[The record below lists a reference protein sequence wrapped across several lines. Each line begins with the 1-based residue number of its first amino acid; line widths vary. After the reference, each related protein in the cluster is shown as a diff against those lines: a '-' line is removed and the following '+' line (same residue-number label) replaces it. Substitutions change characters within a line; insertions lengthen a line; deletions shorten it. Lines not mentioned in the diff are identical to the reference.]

1 VTALDWSDTATFLLE
16 AEVDRVMVSNT
27 GRESYPVTFGE
38 ALNFAI
44 PVGAEGVTIEA
55 EMNGKTDCFPS
66 RAGAS
71 LELGRLQLQCE
82 W

>member
-1 VTALDWSDTATFLLE
+1 
-16 AEVDRVMVSNT
+16 MVSST

-55 EMNGKTDCFPS
+55 EMNGKPIVFP
-66 RAGAS
+66 
-71 LELGRLQLQCE
+71 LGRSFS
-82 W
+82 